1 MTKRTRNTISPA
13 AESIERAKKEIAGE
27 TVEKS
32 PTPKAAA
39 APVARSTKTTS
50 ERRADRRTGSSSARR
65 APGAP
70 IQYSQNSKKDSLSSE
85 RIERLL
91 ANPTKVVTEAELRK
105 EYGHVVND
113 LRNMF
118 GLALALMVV
127 LVILAQFI

>member
-13 AESIERAKKEIAGE
+13 AETIERAKQELAGE
-27 TVEKS
+27 TKEK
-32 PTPKAAA
+32 TPKAAA
-39 APVARSTKTTS
+39 APVSRSTKTTS
-50 ERRADRRTGSSSARR
+50 ERRAERRATGSSSARR

-70 IQYSQNSKKDSLSSE
+70 IQYSQNSKKDGLSSE

-105 EYGHVVND
+105 EYGHVVVD

-118 GLALALMVV
+118 GLALVLMVLLV
-127 LVILAQFI
+127 LLAQFI